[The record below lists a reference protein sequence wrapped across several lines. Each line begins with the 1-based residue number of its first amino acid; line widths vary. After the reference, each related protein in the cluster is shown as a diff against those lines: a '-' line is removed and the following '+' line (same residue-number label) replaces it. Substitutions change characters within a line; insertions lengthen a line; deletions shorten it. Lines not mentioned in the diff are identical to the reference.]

1 MRERDR
7 TGKRERGKERE
18 LQKSERER
26 ELGNC
31 KKMHSKPTDR
41 RGTTNASQSLISRKT
56 LNTNTHIHSH
66 TLIHRPE

>member
-7 TGKRERGKERE
+7 TAKRERGKERE

-56 LNTNTHIHSH
+56 
-66 TLIHRPE
+66 

>member
-7 TGKRERGKERE
+7 TAKSERGKERE

-26 ELGNC
+26 ERERESGNC

-56 LNTNTHIHSH
+56 
-66 TLIHRPE
+66 